1 MEKRAVLAFV
11 LIIMI
16 WIGYYYFV
24 IPMYVPTSEPV
35 LTEGSGNP
43 NDISSQPNN
52 NTSPNNTFPRVDP
65 PVKSFREAPVNE
77 GGENVSPVSSDQIP
91 TRIDQNRNREADSWD
106 RSEQV
111 TFLFSAPSD
120 ENPQDVLIES
130 EYFRGIISTQGAN
143 ITSWQLKKYRGID
156 GPWVELIP
164 QGREYGPDIILTS
177 EEGPYSLQNVM
188 FDSNRDRLNLSE
200 SKKQG
205 TLVFTGTTQNGLTIT
220 KQYTFNNDNY
230 AFEIKVGM
238 NGGGNLPLG
247 SKYYLRWGGGIRV
260 TEQDA
265 SQDLLAFRGFAQLG
279 DTFIDEDGLGTEIED
294 PRAETTG
301 ELLWTGVRSKYFLAA
316 FIPQDNPGKGYR
328 LNGRPINTGEI
339 QDRQISAEI
348 SMTLSSS
355 INDKFLIYL
364 GPVHYE
370 TLESYGFG
378 LENAVD
384 LGWSIISPVSKI
396 TLSMLVWLHQFISN
410 YGIVIIILS
419 VFVKIILFP
428 LTYKSMKATQGMQQ
442 IQPQMEALREKH
454 KNDSQKLN
462 KEMMKLYKE
471 GGVNPLGGC
480 LPMVLQMPILFSLYT
495 VFSSTIELR
504 DAPFIDAWI
513 NDLSLKDPIYV
524 LPVLMGLT
532 MLLQSKMTMK
542 DPRQAMFIYV
552 MPIVLFFIMKD
563 LPSGLILYWTMV
575 NILTII
581 QQYIQNRFFPISPAT
596 T

>member
-1 MEKRAVLAFV
+1 
-11 LIIMI
+11 
-16 WIGYYYFV
+16 
-24 IPMYVPTSEPV
+24 
-35 LTEGSGNP
+35 
-43 NDISSQPNN
+43 
-52 NTSPNNTFPRVDP
+52 
-65 PVKSFREAPVNE
+65 
-77 GGENVSPVSSDQIP
+77 
-91 TRIDQNRNREADSWD
+91 
-106 RSEQV
+106 
-111 TFLFSAPSD
+111 
-120 ENPQDVLIES
+120 
-130 EYFRGIISTQGAN
+130 
-143 ITSWQLKKYRGID
+143 
-156 GPWVELIP
+156 
-164 QGREYGPDIILTS
+164 
-177 EEGPYSLQNVM
+177 
-188 FDSNRDRLNLSE
+188 
-200 SKKQG
+200 
-205 TLVFTGTTQNGLTIT
+205 
-220 KQYTFNNDNY
+220 
-230 AFEIKVGM
+230 
-238 NGGGNLPLG
+238 
-247 SKYYLRWGGGIRV
+247 
-260 TEQDA
+260 
-265 SQDLLAFRGFAQLG
+265 
-279 DTFIDEDGLGTEIED
+279 
-294 PRAETTG
+294 
-301 ELLWTGVRSKYFLAA
+301 
-316 FIPQDNPGKGYR
+316 
-328 LNGRPINTGEI
+328 
-339 QDRQISAEI
+339 
-348 SMTLSSS
+348 
-355 INDKFLIYL
+355 
-364 GPVHYE
+364 VHYE

-581 QQYIQNRFFPISPAT
+581 QQYIQNRFLPISPAT